1 MTVAVLA
8 FARLGS
14 QTFPLLAAVSN
25 LLRLDDGEPLT
36 RGVELD
42 DARFRGMYV
51 ELSDIGTGSKNGI
64 SSASGE
70 PSATEYW
77 GRSPSNRCKVAGE
90 DGISDEMPGT
100 AVPVLVKA

>member
-1 MTVAVLA
+1 MTVAAPA
-8 FARLGS
+8 FASLGS

-25 LLRLDDGEPLT
+25 LLRLDDSEPLT

-42 DARFRGMYV
+42 ARFSGMYV
-51 ELSDIGTGSKNGI
+51 ELSEIGTGSKNGI

-77 GRSPSNRCKVAGE
+77 GQSPSNRCKVAGE
-90 DGISDEMPGT
+90 DGVSDEMPGT
-100 AVPVLVKA
+100 AVPGLVKA